1 MTYCVAITVQQ
12 GIVFCS
18 DSRTSS
24 GVDQINTYSKMYRF
38 PLSAERQFVI
48 LSAGNLATTQA
59 VVNQVKKD
67 IDHKAH
73 QNLGMMSSMN
83 DAAEYLGELNR
94 QQQAKTGGG
103 PTYHATFLLG
113 GQIVGNDPQLMLVY
127 PEGNYITTSRETLF
141 LQIGESKYGKPI
153 LDRIIKPDT
162 SLQTAA
168 LCALVSMDS
177 TMRSNL
183 SVGPPIELLL
193 YHSNSFLPGEYFQLK
208 EDSAYLK
215 SLTQVW
221 NEKLIEGFQ
230 QLPPLENA
238 TAAAPVASQ
247 MPPHISNTT

>member
-1 MTYCVAITVQQ
+1 MTYCLAITVQE

-24 GVDQINTYSKMYRF
+24 GVDQIKTYSKMFRF
-38 PLSAERQFVI
+38 PLSSERQYTI

-59 VVNQVKKD
+59 VINQVKKD
-67 IDHKAH
+67 IDLNAPL
-73 QNLGMMSSMN
+73 NLGTMNSMH
-83 DAAEYLGELNR
+83 DAAEYLGGLNR

-113 GQIVGNDPQLMLVY
+113 GQIIGNDPTLMLVY
-127 PEGNYITTSRETLF
+127 AEGNYITTSEETLF

-153 LDRIIKPDT
+153 LDRIIRPDT

-193 YHSNSFLPGEYFQLK
+193 YHSNSFQPGEYYQLK
-208 EDSAYLK
+208 EDSDYLK
-215 SLTQVW
+215 RLTQVW

-230 QLPPLENA
+230 QLPPLVNA
-238 TAAAPVASQ
+238 TATGQVDQAPTQVSE
-247 MPPHISNTT
+247 SS

>member
-1 MTYCVAITVQQ
+1 MTYCVAIIVQE
-12 GIVFCS
+12 GMVFCS

-24 GVDQINTYSKMYRF
+24 GVDQINTYSKMFRF
-38 PLSAERQFVI
+38 ALSPERQYVI

-59 VVNQVKKD
+59 VINQVKKD
-67 IDHKAH
+67 IDQGAAL
-73 QNLGMMSSMN
+73 NLGMMPSMH

-94 QQQAKTGGG
+94 QQQSKTGGG

-113 GQIVGNDPQLMLVY
+113 GQIIGNDPQLLLVY
-127 PEGNYITTSRETLF
+127 AEGNYITTSQETLF

-193 YHSNSFLPGEYFQLK
+193 YRSNSLEAGEYYQLK
-208 EDSAYLK
+208 EDSTYLK
-215 SLTQVW
+215 DLTRVW
-221 NEKLIEGFQ
+221 NEKLIEGFR
-230 QLPPLENA
+230 QLPPLEHAMSAGPINQ
-238 TAAAPVASQ
+238 ASA
-247 MPPHISNTT
+247 

>member
-1 MTYCVAITVQQ
+1 MTYCVAITMNE
-12 GIVFCS
+12 GLVFCS

-24 GVDQINTYSKMYRF
+24 GVDQINTYSKMFKF
-38 PLSAERQFVI
+38 PISPERQFVI

-59 VVNQVKKD
+59 VMNQIRKD
-67 IDHKAH
+67 IDQKSAV
-73 QNLGMMSSMN
+73 NLNTMTNMQ
-83 DAAEYLGELNR
+83 DTAEYLGTLNR

-113 GQIVGNDPQLMLVY
+113 GQIVGNEPQLMLVY
-127 PEGNYITTSRETLF
+127 AEGNYITTSQETLY

-153 LDRIIKPDT
+153 LDRIIRPDT
-162 SLQTAA
+162 SLRTAA

-193 YHSNSFLPGEYFQLK
+193 YRPNSFSLEDYYQLK
-208 EDSAYLK
+208 EDSVYLK
-215 SLTQVW
+215 NLTQLW

-230 QLPPLENA
+230 QLPPLESSLGSGSANA
-238 TAAAPVASQ
+238 NLAP
-247 MPPHISNTT
+247 NTQPD

>member
-1 MTYCVAITVQQ
+1 MTYCVAITVQE

-38 PLSAERQFVI
+38 PLSAQRQCTI

-59 VVNQVKKD
+59 VINQVKKD
-67 IDHKAH
+67 IDQKAPL
-73 QNLGMMSSMN
+73 NLGMMNSMN

-113 GQIVGNDPQLMLVY
+113 GQFIGNDPQLMLVY
-127 PEGNYITTSRETLF
+127 PEGNYITTSEETLF

-162 SLQTAA
+162 CLQTAA

-193 YHSNSFLPGEYFQLK
+193 YHSNSFLPGEYYQLK
-208 EDSAYLK
+208 EDSPFLK
-215 SLTQVW
+215 RLTQVW

-230 QLPPLENA
+230 QLPQLENA
-238 TAAAPVASQ
+238 MAAGPVNEAAKPVSGS
-247 MPPHISNTT
+247 I

>member
-1 MTYCVAITVQQ
+1 MTYCVAITVRE

-24 GVDQINTYSKMYRF
+24 GVDQINTYSKMFRF
-38 PLSAERQFVI
+38 PLSQERQYTI

-59 VVNQVKKD
+59 VINQVKKD
-67 IDHKAH
+67 IDKNAPL
-73 QNLGMMSSMN
+73 NLGMMNSMD
-83 DAAEYLGELNR
+83 DAAEYLGELSR

-113 GQIVGNDPQLMLVY
+113 GQIIGNDPQLILVY
-127 PEGNYITTSRETLF
+127 AEGNYITTSQETLF

-153 LDRIIKPDT
+153 LDRIIRPDT

-193 YHSNSFLPGEYFQLK
+193 YHRDSFMAGEYYQLK
-208 EDSAYLK
+208 EDSAFLK
-215 SLTQVW
+215 QLTQVW

-230 QLPPLENA
+230 QLPPLESA
-238 TAAAPVASQ
+238 TLEEPTGDIPMQ
-247 MPPHISNTT
+247 I

>member
-1 MTYCVAITVQQ
+1 MTYCLAITVNE

-38 PLSAERQFVI
+38 SISPERQFVI

-59 VVNQVKKD
+59 VMNQINKD
-67 IDHKAH
+67 MEHNSAL
-73 QNLGMMSSMN
+73 NLNSMQSMH
-83 DAAEYLGELNR
+83 DAADYLGGLNR

-103 PTYHATFLLG
+103 PTYHSTFLLG
-113 GQIVGNDPQLMLVY
+113 GQIHGQKPQLMLVY
-127 PEGNYITTSRETLF
+127 AEGNYITTAEETLF

-153 LDRIIKPDT
+153 LDRIIKSDT

-183 SVGPPIELLL
+183 SVGPPIELLI
-193 YHSNSFLPGEYFQLK
+193 YRTNSFSLEEYYQLK

-215 SLTQVW
+215 WLTQEW
-221 NEKLIEGFQ
+221 NKRLIEGFE
-230 QLPPLENA
+230 QLPPLESSLMTGTGNST
-238 TAAAPVASQ
+238 TAP
-247 MPPHISNTT
+247 ISSSN

>member
-1 MTYCVAITVQQ
+1 MTYCVAITVQE

-24 GVDQINTYSKMYRF
+24 GLDQINTYSKMYRF
-38 PLSAERQFVI
+38 PISHERQFFI

-59 VVNQVKKD
+59 VINQIRKD
-67 IDHKAH
+67 IDQKKAK
-73 QNLGMMSSMN
+73 NLGMMNSMQ

-94 QQQAKTGGG
+94 EQQAKTGGG
-103 PTYHATFLLG
+103 PTYHATFVLG
-113 GQIVGNDPQLMLVY
+113 GQIIGNEPQLMLVY
-127 PEGNYITTSRETLF
+127 AEGNYITTSQETLF

-162 SLQTAA
+162 TLETAA

-193 YHSNSFLPGEYFQLK
+193 YHTNSFMPGDYYQLK
-208 EDSAYLK
+208 EDCVYLK
-215 SLTQVW
+215 QLTQAW

-230 QLPPLENA
+230 QLPSLQGA
-238 TAAAPVASQ
+238 LVTGQVCGAS
-247 MPPHISNTT
+247 T

>member
-1 MTYCVAITVQQ
+1 MTYCVAITVNE
-12 GIVFCS
+12 GIAFCS

-38 PLSAERQFVI
+38 PVSQERQFVI

-59 VVNQVKKD
+59 VTNQVQKD
-67 IDHKAH
+67 LDHHARE
-73 QNLGMMSSMN
+73 NLGNMESMH
-83 DAAEYLGELNR
+83 DAAEYLGELSR
-94 QQQAKTGGG
+94 HKQTKTGGG
-103 PTYHATFLLG
+103 PAYQATFIVG
-113 GQIVGNDPQLMLVY
+113 GQIQGQEPQLMLVY
-127 PEGNYITTSRETLF
+127 PEGNFITTSKDTLF

-183 SVGPPIELLL
+183 SVGPPIDLLL
-193 YHSNSFLPGEYFQLK
+193 YRTNSFTLGEYYHLL
-208 EDSAYLK
+208 EDSDYLK
-215 SLTQVW
+215 RLTQVW

-230 QLPPLENA
+230 QLPPLDDALFSNHEMNA
-238 TAAAPVASQ
+238 ESIIQPTP
-247 MPPHISNTT
+247 

>member
-1 MTYCVAITVQQ
+1 MTYCVAITVQE

-38 PLSAERQFVI
+38 PLSTERQYVI

-59 VVNQVKKD
+59 VINQVKKD
-67 IDHKAH
+67 IDQKAPL
-73 QNLGMMSSMN
+73 NLGMMSGMH
-83 DAAEYLGELNR
+83 DAAEYLGELSR

-103 PTYHATFLLG
+103 PTYHATFVLG
-113 GQIVGNDPQLMLVY
+113 GQIIGNDPQLMLVY
-127 PEGNYITTSRETLF
+127 AEGNYITTSPETQF

-153 LDRIIKPDT
+153 LDRIIRPDT

-193 YHSNSFLPGEYFQLK
+193 YRTNSFLPGEYYHLK
-208 EDSAYLK
+208 EDSVFLK
-215 SLTQVW
+215 RLTQVW

-238 TAAAPVASQ
+238 TAAGSPNEAPN
-247 MPPHISNTT
+247 PISGAN